1 MKKYNRSS
9 WLFPCCFF
17 IFFSIYLLV
26 KFIFIFFF
34 RASFEPR
41 FIFELTPFYLLSGLS
56 NVQLGLLS
64 LMIIA
69 FDMYLHLRSGKR
81 NLLLSFLPTSVMLS
95 SLGFT
100 IMFSPMD
107 IAYVYHYGMFGC
119 LLLVVLIDYQYVL
132 KGVETQVRIRKKEPV
147 AIKGKENKHAP
158 VRVKSLFAKNAKIY
172 QQPPVPFV
180 APNSVEL
187 KGLSDNILQ
196 KMQTML
202 EDLERKTARIE
213 KLENDIEEQR
223 RNLVNQEKMF
233 TTRAIPYFEPKEK
246 IQIDGKNLS
255 RNIPADDKIFMKEKI
270 EDRLIVDDTNEFVAV
285 VQRGIFKQISNTFAG
300 FLGYENT
307 DLLQKSFFVFIAP
320 HGFEN
325 ARKYYLNRLK
335 GVTSNS
341 FRTVLLTKEHTELL
355 VEITVTPTIYKGDAA
370 EFLSVKEVK
379 DMSTNT

>member
-1 MKKYNRSS
+1 MKKYSRSS
-9 WLFPCCFF
+9 WLFPCCLF

-56 NVQLGLLS
+56 SLQLGLLS
-64 LMIIA
+64 LLII
-69 FDMYLHLRSGKR
+69 FTDMYLHLRSGKR

-100 IMFSPMD
+100 IMFSPMG
-107 IAYVYHYGMFGC
+107 ITYIYHYGMFGC

-132 KGVETQVRIRKKEPV
+132 KGVETQVRFRREEPV
-147 AIKGKENKHAP
+147 RIKVKENKHAP
-158 VRVKSLFAKNAKIY
+158 VRVKSLFAKKAQAN
-172 QQPPVPFV
+172 QQPPVPLV
-180 APNSVEL
+180 TANSAEL
-187 KGLSDNILQ
+187 KGLSNNILQ

-202 EDLERKTARIE
+202 EDLERKTVRIE

-223 RNLVNQEKMF
+223 RNLIRREKMV
-233 TTRAIPYFEPKEK
+233 TDRAIPYFDPKEK
-246 IQIDGKNLS
+246 IQIDEKNLS
-255 RNIPADDKIFMKEKI
+255 RNIPSDDKIFMKEKI
-270 EDRLIVDDTNEFVAV
+270 EDRLIIDDTNEFVAV
-285 VQRGIFKQISNTFAG
+285 VQRGIFKQISNSFAG
-300 FLGYENT
+300 FLGYEST

-355 VEITVTPTIYKGDAA
+355 VEITVTPTIYMGDAA
-370 EFLSVKEVK
+370 EFLSLKEVK
-379 DMSTNT
+379 DMSQNT